1 MESSFDFEVLKTN
14 GIKVNYYFI
23 CKRKLWLFDKKLG
36 MEGTSEKVSLGKLL
50 HEYSYPKERKRNVLI
65 DNLISIDIVND
76 ETVSEV
82 KYSKKMEEANRWQ
95 LYYYL
100 FYLEQL
106 GIKRRGLVNYPR
118 QMRKE
123 EIKLTEEVKEK
134 LVEILKDI
142 KAILS
147 LPQPP
152 SVERKSYCRKCAY
165 YYFCFVE

>member
-50 HEYSYPKERKRNVLI
+50 HEYSYPKERKKNVLI

-82 KYSKKMEEANRWQ
+82 KYSKKMEEANRW
-95 LYYYL
+95 
-100 FYLEQL
+100 
-106 GIKRRGLVNYPR
+106 
-118 QMRKE
+118 
-123 EIKLTEEVKEK
+123 
-134 LVEILKDI
+134 
-142 KAILS
+142 
-147 LPQPP
+147 
-152 SVERKSYCRKCAY
+152 
-165 YYFCFVE
+165 